1 MTNRVPP
8 LSLGCFMTGR
18 ARQTGGQKSKWRQK
32 QGFLPDFYNYFIYL
46 LYSFIIYPIKDVLS
60 LDKQLAKAFCS
71 YPGGKVDALFYSRL
85 IEIKTNNY
93 LIKNIA
99 GPVKFF
105 NLNMLIISV
114 IISDQVSNLKDI
126 LSNVFLVIRFPII
139 SNVCHKKLT
148 TAFCYTCFAR
158 Q

>member
-1 MTNRVPP
+1 MAQRAK
-8 LSLGCFMTGR
+8 TG
-18 ARQTGGQKSKWRQK
+18 
-32 QGFLPDFYNYFIYL
+32 LFYEKCV
-46 LYSFIIYPIKDVLS
+46 SKDVLS

-114 IISDQVSNLKDI
+114 IISDQVSN
-126 LSNVFLVIRFPII
+126 SNYIFLVMYFW
-139 SNVCHKKLT
+139 
-148 TAFCYTCFAR
+148 
-158 Q
+158 